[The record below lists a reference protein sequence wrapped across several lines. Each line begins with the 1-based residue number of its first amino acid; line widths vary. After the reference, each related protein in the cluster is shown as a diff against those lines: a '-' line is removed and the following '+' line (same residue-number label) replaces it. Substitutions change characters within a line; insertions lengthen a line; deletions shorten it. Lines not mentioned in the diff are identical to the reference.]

1 MPKLIK
7 HRIAATVIENADPKD
22 LGYIAGQLIAANL
35 ALNLGTPK
43 AAVVA
48 NFKKT
53 AEQEEAKLAADSD
66 R

>member
-1 MPKLIK
+1 MPKLTK
-7 HRIAATVIENADPKD
+7 HRIVATVVENADPKD
-22 LGYIAGQLIAANL
+22 LGYITGQLIAANMTMVM
-35 ALNLGTPK
+35 GVPR
-43 AAVVA
+43 AAVIA